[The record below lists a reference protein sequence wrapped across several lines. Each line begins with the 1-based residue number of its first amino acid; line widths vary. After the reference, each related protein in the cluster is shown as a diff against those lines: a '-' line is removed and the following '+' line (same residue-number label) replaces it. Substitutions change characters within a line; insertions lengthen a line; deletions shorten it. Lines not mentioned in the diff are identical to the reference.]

1 MKNQKIITQDILLR
15 IEKIKK
21 YLKGIK
27 VLKILKMID
36 LLVDAVKSNLIDIA
50 EALKNLNKFFEYEL
64 SIEEKAIIKFR
75 NLTTH
80 MYWKRQEIEEWDL
93 VNVELKKLEN
103 KIKK

>member
-21 YLKGIK
+21 YLKDK
-27 VLKILKMID
+27 SFEDFKND
-36 LLVDAVKSNLIDIA
+36 SLLVDAVKSNLIDIA